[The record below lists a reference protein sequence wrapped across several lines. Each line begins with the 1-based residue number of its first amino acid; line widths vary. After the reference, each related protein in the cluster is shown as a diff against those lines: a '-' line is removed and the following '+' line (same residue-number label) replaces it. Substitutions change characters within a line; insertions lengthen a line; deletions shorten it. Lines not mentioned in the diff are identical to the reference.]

1 MEKVL
6 LAGLFK
12 NEHKDDE
19 INSVFMELDSLV
31 NSAGGISKKIIY
43 QKKEKQD
50 KRFLLGKGKIE
61 ELKLALL
68 DEKFDMLLFYNPL
81 SNIQQRN
88 IENYLNIKV
97 IDRTRLILDIFA
109 LRARSLEGKL
119 QVELAQLLYLLP
131 RLTGKGIE
139 LSRLGGGIG
148 TRGPGET
155 KLEVDRRTIN
165 KRISII
171 KKKLIKVRKNRELQ
185 RKERKSDPAPV
196 VSLVGYTSAGK
207 STLFNTLAN
216 ENVFVTNQLFST
228 LDPLM
233 RRVELEENGNGYYF
247 LLSDTVGFI
256 RDMPEEVLQSFQ
268 ATLEE
273 VMESDIILIVIDIS
287 DENHFSHKKEVYK
300 VLHQMNIKNKKIIE
314 VYNKTDKNEITGNFA
329 AKIDPMAVSYS
340 YVSAKNKTGINDLK
354 KKIFNAYFSDFKKFN
369 ITFPAKDIKI
379 DNIKKWAIV
388 SKIKYEKNVVHLEVL
403 SSNEKMLKFRSSIEG
418 EKK

>member
-6 LAGLFK
+6 IAGLFK
-12 NEHKDDE
+12 SEQKEYE
-19 INSVFMELDSLV
+19 INSIFGELDSLV
-31 NSAGGISKKIIY
+31 RSAGGISEKFVP
-43 QKKEKQD
+43 QKKDKPD

-61 ELKLALL
+61 EIKESILNN
-68 DEKFDMLLFYNPL
+68 EIDMILFYNPL
-81 SNIQQRN
+81 SNVQQRN
-88 IENYLNIKV
+88 IENYLDIKV

-119 QVELAQLLYLLP
+119 QVELAQLLYMLP

-165 KRISII
+165 KKISII
-171 KKKLIKVRKNRELQ
+171 KKRLNKVRKNRTMQ
-185 RKERKSDPAPV
+185 RKERKSGLVPV

-207 STLFNTLAN
+207 STLFNTLAK

-228 LDPLM
+228 LDPVL
-233 RRVELEENGNGYYF
+233 RKVDLEEKGDEYNF

-256 RDMPEEVLQSFQ
+256 RDMPKELLESFQ

-273 VMESDIILIVIDIS
+273 VIESDIILIIIDIS
-287 DENHFSHKKEVYK
+287 DENHLNHKKEVYR
-300 VLHQMNIKNKKIIE
+300 VLQQMNITNKKIIE
-314 VYNKTDKNEITGNFA
+314 VYNKTDKNSNTDNLVCS
-329 AKIDPMAVSYS
+329 IDPLAYS
-340 YVSAKNKTGINDLK
+340 YAYISAKNGTGIDDLK
-354 KKIFNAYFSDFKKFN
+354 KKIFKIFFGDFQRFD
-369 ITFPAKDIKI
+369 ISLPAKNLRI

-388 SKIKYEKNVVHLEVL
+388 RKIKYEKDIVHLKVL
-403 SSNEKMLKFRSSIEG
+403 SSREKMLKFRSSFEG
-418 EKK
+418 DKK